1 MSALERPLSE
11 IRTEIERIKRA
22 ERTIS
27 ETELIIREWNKNIE
41 VRRAAM
47 EVPDADLTKMSE
59 RERMEHLE
67 QLDSVYRARSELNDM
82 QKPELET
89 KLQDNLDA
97 LQNLRFQKALQQLS
111 DPQQIRYIKR
121 EIAQI
126 KTVLREYELGIRKD
140 SAEGK

>member
-1 MSALERPLSE
+1 MK
-11 IRTEIERIKRA
+11 T
-22 ERTIS
+22 
-27 ETELIIREWNKNIE
+27 
-41 VRRAAM
+41 
-47 EVPDADLTKMSE
+47 
-59 RERMEHLE
+59 
-67 QLDSVYRARSELNDM
+67 SELNDM

-140 SAEGK
+140 LAEGK

>member
-1 MSALERPLSE
+1 MK
-11 IRTEIERIKRA
+11 T
-22 ERTIS
+22 
-27 ETELIIREWNKNIE
+27 
-41 VRRAAM
+41 
-47 EVPDADLTKMSE
+47 
-59 RERMEHLE
+59 
-67 QLDSVYRARSELNDM
+67 SELNDM

-126 KTVLREYELGIRKD
+126 KTVLREYELGVRKD
-140 SAEGK
+140 LAEGK